1 MRTGS
6 SEPEDSNGSKCLSA
20 ADGALGEIGVCVC
33 VCQAVCTEHG
43 SSATAN
49 RLFVRFCKLR
59 SDSELEE
66 RAREREK
73 IRTNQLE
80 RRL

>member
-1 MRTGS
+1 M
-6 SEPEDSNGSKCLSA
+6 
-20 ADGALGEIGVCVC
+20 C

-66 RAREREK
+66 RARERENSNESAGEEA
-73 IRTNQLE
+73 IVVWPALVE
-80 RRL
+80 